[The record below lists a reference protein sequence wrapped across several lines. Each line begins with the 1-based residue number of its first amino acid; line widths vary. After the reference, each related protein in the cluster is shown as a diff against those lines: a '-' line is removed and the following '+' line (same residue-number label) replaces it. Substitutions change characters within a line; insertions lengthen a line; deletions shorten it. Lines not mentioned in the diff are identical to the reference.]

1 MEFVSTL
8 CTQMYIQYKY
18 SARRSTLDVPVVRS
32 ALEHILHQHSECAI
46 NKYDNVSQKLVEEDQ
61 LSRHNQSCLLQETSA
76 QENGTLLILASIAT
90 FLKESM
96 LLRSLSI
103 RKGFTEC
110 PTRSDVPSVQKRHH
124 GGSRLEVIDNRG
136 YWSNIFIIVPIIF
149 TVSLLLG
156 TIFYRIHHGW
166 QLSTA
171 FYFSAQVLAGDQ
183 MVNQIYHG
191 RILSGPDHHCIY
203 NTLSGC
209 MYDMPTETDSIS
221 TSFSLMFFLFGSSA
235 MAAAFGAFVSLIL
248 YFF

>member
-1 MEFVSTL
+1 MVS
-8 CTQMYIQYKY
+8 
-18 SARRSTLDVPVVRS
+18 V
-32 ALEHILHQHSECAI
+32 
-46 NKYDNVSQKLVEEDQ
+46 KLVEESKTESQ
-61 LSRHNQSCLLQETSA
+61 HLSCLLRETSA
-76 QENGTLLILASIAT
+76 RKNGTRSILASSAA

-110 PTRSDVPSVQKRHH
+110 PTRSDVPLVQKRHH
-124 GGSRLEVIDNRG
+124 GSSRLEVIEKRG

-183 MVNQIYHG
+183 MGNQIYLS
-191 RILSGPDHHCIY
+191 RI
-203 NTLSGC
+203 
-209 MYDMPTETDSIS
+209 SIRS
-221 TSFSLMFFLFGSSA
+221 RPSLHP
-235 MAAAFGAFVSLIL
+235 
-248 YFF
+248 